1 MWDCPVST
9 DYGGENYI
17 KFVYCFRLSW
27 YIRGEPKNK
36 QLYNINDMT
45 HGELSTNQNYIL
57 RELQAYLQYWKT
69 ESQREKLFQT
79 FFHIVDQLSFE
90 IAVQGF
96 IRKSDAVIIR
106 DFMLDMVAVG
116 YSIPELISNW
126 HCYTFAT
133 FLKKYLTIRHGN

>member
-1 MWDCPVST
+1 
-9 DYGGENYI
+9 
-17 KFVYCFRLSW
+17 
-27 YIRGEPKNK
+27 
-36 QLYNINDMT
+36 MT
-45 HGELSTNQNYIL
+45 HGEVSTIQNYIL

-69 ESQREKLFQT
+69 ESQREELFQT

-116 YSIPELISNW
+116 YTFPELISN
-126 HCYTFAT
+126 
-133 FLKKYLTIRHGN
+133 

>member
-1 MWDCPVST
+1 
-9 DYGGENYI
+9 
-17 KFVYCFRLSW
+17 
-27 YIRGEPKNK
+27 
-36 QLYNINDMT
+36 MT

-116 YSIPELISNW
+116 YSIPELIN
-126 HCYTFAT
+126 
-133 FLKKYLTIRHGN
+133 N